1 MKRIKAACLEQT
13 VHFLLKDDLPHE
25 MAVQAVRA
33 EYEHYQNQMRRS
45 RTRFRILEEQEQP
58 DGSLVVKLKKQYKRA
73 RHIVR
78 AKLVHRVE
86 GLVKVDFREKHTYQ
100 HGKQVCRYRQPV
112 ECGEHSQRPAEIFR
126 L

>member
-58 DGSLVVKLKKQYKRA
+58 DGSLVVKMKKQYNHYDSGPDLEEA
-73 RHIVR
+73 
-78 AKLVHRVE
+78 
-86 GLVKVDFREKHTYQ
+86 
-100 HGKQVCRYRQPV
+100 
-112 ECGEHSQRPAEIFR
+112 
-126 L
+126 